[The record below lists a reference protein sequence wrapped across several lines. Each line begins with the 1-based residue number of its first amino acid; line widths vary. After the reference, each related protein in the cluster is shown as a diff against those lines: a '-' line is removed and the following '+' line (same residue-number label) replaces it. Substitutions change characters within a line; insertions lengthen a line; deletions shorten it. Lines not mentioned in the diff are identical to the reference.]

1 MWGLAAGA
9 QPGRGG
15 GGGLTLPPPHTHT
28 ASVRFLTACWLAPS
42 QRASPVMGE
51 EAGGGRLTSEDT
63 QRWEERHGHFGKT
76 RSATVCSEVLV
87 SPPVLNA

>member
-1 MWGLAAGA
+1 
-9 QPGRGG
+9 
-15 GGGLTLPPPHTHT
+15 
-28 ASVRFLTACWLAPS
+28 
-42 QRASPVMGE
+42 MGE

-63 QRWEERHGHFGKT
+63 QRREERHGHFGKT